1 MAEVLKGVPVAAS
14 LTDELTARCERLKAL
29 GIIPTLSMLRVGEKP
44 GDIAYESGAMK
55 RCEKVG
61 IAVNK
66 IILPADSSADEIT
79 GYIRTINADESTHG
93 LLMFRPLDDKA
104 AERSACE
111 LLEPSKDVDC
121 MTDSSLAG
129 VFTGSGTGFPPCTAQ
144 ACVEILDYYGVDV
157 AGKNVAVVGRSLVI
171 GRPVSM
177 LLMNRNATV
186 TICHSKT
193 ANLPEI
199 CRNSDIL
206 IAAIGH
212 AKFIGADYVSEGQT
226 VIDVGINMD
235 DDGKLCG
242 DVDYDSVEPVVRA
255 ITPVP
260 GGVGAVTT
268 AVLAKHVIESAERLL
283 TLS

>member
-1 MAEVLKGVPVAAS
+1 MADVLKGVPVAAS

-44 GDIAYESGAMK
+44 GDIAYESGALK
-55 RCEKVG
+55 RCEKIG
-61 IAVNK
+61 ITVNK
-66 IILPADSSADEIT
+66 ILLPSSDEIVSH
-79 GYIRTINADESTHG
+79 IREINADESVHG

-111 LLEPSKDVDC
+111 ILDPSKDVDC

-144 ACVEILDYYGVDV
+144 ACVEILDFYGLDV

-193 ANLPEI
+193 ASLPEI
-199 CRNSDIL
+199 CRNADIL
-206 IAAIGH
+206 IAAIGR
-212 AKFIGADYVSEGQT
+212 ARFIGAEYVSEGQ
-226 VIDVGINMD
+226 VVVDVGINMD
-235 DDGKLCG
+235 DEGKLCG
-242 DVDYDSVEPVVRA
+242 DVDYDSVAGKVKA

-268 AVLAKHVIESAERLL
+268 AVLAKHVIESAERI
-283 TLS
+283 LSL